1 MIVRFRYSKLA
12 NAVYIGHLE
21 MTKVFE
27 RAFRRS
33 GVVVKYTEGFNPTV
47 KLNFASPLSVGI
59 ESEYEVAEV
68 EIEDGSFE
76 HFFHLQLPLGI
87 RILEFKQVEK
97 GTPLMSRLAYS
108 SYSLKP
114 IFPPVQNISQPSSS
128 ISSSISSSSLF
139 IAERIAWFDKQ
150 PEILFEKRT
159 KKGSKTVDM
168 KDFVRDIRHDFLL
181 HADTDE
187 AEDFCAVTLV
197 SGNQGSLNPG
207 ILAAVLFPDCNVRI
221 RRVFLSDAEG
231 MGLY

>member
-76 HFFHLQLPLGI
+76 CFSVLDLPLDI
-87 RILEFKQVEK
+87 RVLEYKQVEK
-97 GTPLMSRLAYS
+97 GLPLMSRLAYS

-128 ISSSISSSSLF
+128 ISSSSLF
-139 IAERIAWFDKQ
+139 IAERIARFDEQ

-168 KDFVRDIRHDFLL
+168 KEFVRDIRHDFLL